1 MCLKS
6 SRCSFKVWKLFS
18 CACSNRK
25 CRARL
30 PPLRSSGGPV
40 ESPGD
45 DVLKERKLHYRRQ
58 CLHFAV
64 CVLCRPVC
72 PEPNQDV
79 DRTRAQY
86 LSIESAYRKVR
97 LADALTPSEEHHDN
111 PARRVRVRPSVP
123 RRCCRRPSGRRDAL
137 VRRLYSDPSG
147 VSLAHRDLMQSSGS
161 GPRAK
166 VPPSLAAIGGGGG
179 DGGSRRWTGPGT
191 AAGRAGS
198 GDHRPATGWNQLQPD
213 FDPRPEG
220 RVHTAS
226 PTCGVLPNR
235 RWALAIG

>member
-1 MCLKS
+1 MCILLNLRSSADSIPSAFTIFKPAYLPHPMRTQEPVDDSCVFAQKSQQQVLRLYVRVNVLKVVKMFLQS
-6 SRCSFKVWKLFS
+6 MEIVS

-25 CRARL
+25 CRARW

-45 DVLKERKLHYRRQ
+45 EVLKERKLYYRRQ

-64 CVLCRPVC
+64 CVLCRPVS
-72 PEPNQDV
+72 PGSNQEV
-79 DRTRAQY
+79 GRTRAQC
-86 LSIESAYRKVR
+86 LSIESAHRKVR

-123 RRCCRRPSGRRDAL
+123 RRRCRRPSGRRDAL

-166 VPPSLAAIGGGGG
+166 VPPGLAAIGGG
-179 DGGSRRWTGPGT
+179 R
-191 AAGRAGS
+191 
-198 GDHRPATGWNQLQPD
+198 
-213 FDPRPEG
+213 
-220 RVHTAS
+220 
-226 PTCGVLPNR
+226 
-235 RWALAIG
+235 